1 MWMYNLLVVDD
12 ELYAVKGISQGID
25 WSEMDI
31 TQVFEAFNVEQAKQ
45 IFSQSSIDIVICDIE
60 MPTNSGLELLEWI
73 KANYPLTETI
83 FLTGHADF
91 SYARTALHLGSFD
104 YLLKPVN
111 YDELKAVVSRVLHK
125 IVHDKDQLRYSKLF
139 ESQKPLME
147 ERFWQDLFGQ
157 RTSPTL
163 TELEQ
168 LIIKY
173 QLSLTPDIAVMPILI
188 SVELWKKELTVR
200 EEEVMEYALRN
211 AAAELIVQDNL
222 GCVIQDRGGHNL
234 VLLYEKHD
242 RPIPMEEIAQRCEN
256 YLKACNQ
263 YFYCHLSCYIGGVSS
278 FPDLLRTYVSLLE
291 MERSNVTQSN
301 KVQAQF
307 NLWSQRIISLGT
319 EVLQDEDKEITSVI
333 QRIYDYIDEH
343 LQDEMSREQIAEH
356 VHFNPAYLS
365 RLFRKETNN
374 SLTDCILQKRM
385 EKAKSL
391 LTTTTIKISDISSLV
406 GYGNIPHFTKM
417 FKRYA
422 EVTPQEYRKTYSL

>member
-1 MWMYNLLVVDD
+1 MYNLLVVDD
-12 ELYAVKGISQGID
+12 ELYAVKGITQGID
-25 WSEMDI
+25 WSELAI
-31 TQVFEAFNVEQAKQ
+31 AEVFEAYNVEEAKQ
-45 IFSQSSIDIVICDIE
+45 IFSQTAINIVICDIE

-73 KANYPLTETI
+73 KVNHPLTETI
-83 FLTGHADF
+83 FVTGHADF

-111 YDELKAVVSRVLHK
+111 YDELKAVVRRVLQK
-125 IVHDKDQLRYSKLF
+125 IIHDKDQLRYSLLF

-157 RTSPTL
+157 RTSPNQP
-163 TELEQ
+163 ELEK
-168 LIIKY
+168 LIAKY
-173 QLSLTPDIAVMPILI
+173 QLSLTPNMAVLPILI

-211 AAAELIVQDNL
+211 AAAELIVQKNM

-234 VLLYEKHD
+234 VLLYENQD
-242 RPIPMEEIAQRCEN
+242 RAIVIEEIAQRCES
-256 YLKACNQ
+256 YLKACNE
-263 YFYCHLSCYIGGVSS
+263 YFYCHLSCYIGSVSS
-278 FPDLLRTYVSLLE
+278 FPNLLRTYVALLE

-307 NLWSQRIISLGT
+307 NLWSQRIISLGN
-319 EVLQDEDKEITSVI
+319 EVLQEEDKEITAVI
-333 QRIYDYIDEH
+333 QKIYDYIDGH
-343 LQDEMSREQIAEH
+343 LQDDMSREQIAEH

-391 LTTTTIKISDISSLV
+391 LVTTNIKISDISSLV

-422 EVTPQEYRKTYSL
+422 EITPQEYRKTYSI